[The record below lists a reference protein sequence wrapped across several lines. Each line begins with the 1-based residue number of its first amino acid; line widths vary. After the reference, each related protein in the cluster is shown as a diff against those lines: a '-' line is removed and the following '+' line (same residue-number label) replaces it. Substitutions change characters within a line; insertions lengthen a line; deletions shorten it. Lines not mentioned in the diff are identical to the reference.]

1 MLSCLLSSYPCMG
14 DLCSS
19 PRTANSRTAVRFR
32 PTASPRRGGFVCIST
47 ISHPDISVRYIGV
60 TVPSIGHRSPVGN
73 RLFTCR
79 RSPGCE
85 QVSMARSSRRT
96 LRDMAGIAVRRSVV
110 DYALARRAALASVR
124 SGHTTMAD
132 ACDAHPYLLRAA
144 KYHGEP
150 TDERCPIC
158 RKTNVTHV
166 TYVYGDELGQY
177 AGRVKKTSELP
188 QMAAE
193 YGEFRVYVVEVC
205 QSCGWNHLAT
215 SYVLGTGEP
224 PAGRG
229 RRVRPN
235 SPGRRT

>member
-1 MLSCLLSSYPCMG
+1 
-14 DLCSS
+14 
-19 PRTANSRTAVRFR
+19 
-32 PTASPRRGGFVCIST
+32 
-47 ISHPDISVRYIGV
+47 
-60 TVPSIGHRSPVGN
+60 
-73 RLFTCR
+73 
-79 RSPGCE
+79 
-85 QVSMARSSRRT
+85 MA
-96 LRDMAGIAVRRSVV
+96 AGIATRRSVV

-124 SGHTTMAD
+124 SGHTTVSD

-150 TDERCPIC
+150 TEEPCPIC

-177 AGRVKKTSELP
+177 AGRVKRTAELAE
-188 QMAAE
+188 MAAE

-224 PAGRG
+224 PVGRG
-229 RRVRPN
+229 RRARP
-235 SPGRRT
+235 T